1 MPPRAHCANSPV
13 GLEKNPTRD
22 SSLPFI
28 DFVTKVHMP
37 FLPTAAA
44 GAGLTWKHGM
54 AAILAG
60 NMLRRSMYGRI
71 GSKSKKIA
79 KKGSQLGSGK
89 ANALAAAL
97 RRKQNT
103 GWHNL
108 ERLSFFPDSKM
119 ADFTYVKSGS
129 VSTSVTPF
137 TTGAAEGIFRLNSCF
152 DPDASG
158 GGTQPYQ
165 WDQVTPLYNKYKVFS
180 VTIKLTWLS
189 NVTDEIMIGCSII
202 LPSVDA
208 FSLVTKVASNID
220 EKRGG
225 DTRRLAPN
233 GEMRFEVFSRI
244 RIKDLE
250 GAGGE
255 FNSDQYSAA
264 TNTDPVRQPLLKIA
278 AASMTSTAAVA
289 LHFNLEITYRTKMY
303 DRVTVARS

>member
-1 MPPRAHCANSPV
+1 
-13 GLEKNPTRD
+13 
-22 SSLPFI
+22 
-28 DFVTKVHMP
+28 MP

-54 AAILAG
+54 AAILGG
-60 NMLRRSMYGRI
+60 NMLRRAYYGRV
-71 GSKSKKIA
+71 GSSRKKIG
-79 KKGSQLGSGK
+79 KKGSKASSGK
-89 ANALAAAL
+89 SIALAAAL
-97 RRKQNT
+97 RRKQGT

-108 ERLSFFPDSKM
+108 QRLSFYPDSKM
-119 ADFTYVKSGS
+119 CDFTYVKSGA
-129 VSTSVTPF
+129 VACSTTPF

-158 GGTQPYQ
+158 AGTQPYQ

-189 NVTDEIMIGCSII
+189 NITDEIMIGCSII
-202 LPSVDA
+202 LPSVDGY
-208 FSLVTKVASNID
+208 SLATKVASAID

-225 DTRRLAPN
+225 DTRRIAPN
-233 GEMRFEVFSRI
+233 GEMRFEVLAKIDLKS
-244 RIKDLE
+244 LE

-264 TNTDPVRQPLLKIA
+264 TNTDPVRTPLLKIA
-278 AASMTSTAAVA
+278 CASMTSTTAQN